1 MTIKLDVVSAERA
14 VFSGQVNEI
23 VAPGADGQMA
33 ILPHHTPLISTLKT
47 GRLEIKCCLGDRY
60 ISAIGGGFIEVL
72 SDRVVVLAD
81 TAERADEIDIRR
93 AETARYRAQGATAI
107 HSATGMDKDEKLK
120 PLYIGRLP
128 VLTLPV
134 AGKRR

>member
-1 MTIKLDVVSAERA
+1 MR
-14 VFSGQVNEI
+14 
-23 VAPGADGQMA
+23 
-33 ILPHHTPLISTLKT
+33 
-47 GRLEIKCCLGDRY
+47 LGDRY

-93 AETARYRAQGATAI
+93 AETARYRAQAATQY
-107 HSATGMDKDEKLK
+107 SATGMDKDEKLK

-134 AGKRR
+134 QESDAELSYTRFIEAL

>member
-47 GRLEIKCCLGDRY
+47 GRLEIKCAL
-60 ISAIGGGFIEVL
+60 V
-72 SDRVVVLAD
+72 
-81 TAERADEIDIRR
+81 IDISR
-93 AETARYRAQGATAI
+93 QLVGD
-107 HSATGMDKDEKLK
+107 S
-120 PLYIGRLP
+120 
-128 VLTLPV
+128 
-134 AGKRR
+134 